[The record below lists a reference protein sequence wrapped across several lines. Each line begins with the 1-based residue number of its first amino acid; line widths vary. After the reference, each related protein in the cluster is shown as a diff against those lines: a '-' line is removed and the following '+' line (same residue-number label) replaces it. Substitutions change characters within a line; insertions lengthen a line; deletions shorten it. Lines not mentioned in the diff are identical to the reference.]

1 MTDLQ
6 FLARLETLI
15 QQRISAA
22 PEGSYTAKLAAS
34 GTIGCA
40 QKVGEEGVEL
50 ALAAVAEDDEN
61 VVGETADLFYHV
73 LVLLALR
80 GIPVARVIETLE
92 TRHATRTA
100 K

>member
-1 MTDLQ
+1 MPDIQ
-6 FLARLETLI
+6 FLTRLETLI
-15 QQRISAA
+15 QQRISDA
-22 PEGSYTAKLAAS
+22 PEGSYTAKLAAR

-50 ALAAVAEDDEN
+50 ALAAVAEDDDN
-61 VVGETADLFYHV
+61 VIGETADLFYHV

-92 TRHATRTA
+92 TRHAARATR
-100 K
+100 